1 MHNKREI
8 YTLKGTRVPNMY
20 ERREVGEKFQ
30 TRKKEPNEMNSSIIH
45 SAFALFLIL
54 TEYELLFFP
63 FLFLTMNYSQKLM
76 QTSF

>member
-20 ERREVGEKFQ
+20 ERGREVGEKFQ

-54 TEYELLFFP
+54 TEYELLFFRSC
-63 FLFLTMNYSQKLM
+63 FLP
-76 QTSF
+76 